1 MTRTPLYFFE
11 NIKYQMSDD
20 FSCELELIHIGNRR
34 ISFKIENTEIVVSIA
49 GNILQIGAGF
59 GWDGPSG
66 PTVDT
71 DNTLVASLK
80 HDALCLLMR
89 QTKLSEHV
97 TVSTIDKEYIN
108 DLDFAK
114 MSLIRR
120 TLHKWGLKTTDSYV
134 KPENKRIVRKL

>member
-11 NIKYQMSDD
+11 NIKYQTADN
-20 FSCELELIHIGNRR
+20 FSCKLNLIHIGNRR
-34 ISFKIENTEIVVSIA
+34 ISYKIANTEIVVSIA
-49 GNILQIGAGF
+49 GNLLQIDAGF

-89 QTKLSEHV
+89 QTELSEHV
-97 TVSTIDKEYIN
+97 TKSTIDKEYIN
-108 DLDFAK
+108 DLDIAGMTWF
-114 MSLIRR
+114 RR
-120 TLHKWGLKTTDSYV
+120 MLHRTGLKTTDSYI
-134 KPENKRIVRKL
+134 KPENKRKVRKL